1 MTVTRTSHLEDLLH
15 FSRPLADV
23 THDLSAFSRDS
34 EHELVT
40 LESGHISAILDRFLA
55 GDISD
60 ADVEAWANAIECRE
74 DIGFPQPSPV
84 AEAIWELANPLLT
97 RPLTRQSAG
106 ELVATLLGAAA

>member
-1 MTVTRTSHLEDLLH
+1 VTVTRTSHLEELLH

-23 THDLSAFSRDS
+23 THDLSVFAWDS
-34 EHELVT
+34 EEELAT
-40 LESGHISAILDRFLA
+40 LESEHISAVLGRFLA

-60 ADVEAWANAIECRE
+60 TDVEAWANAIECRE
-74 DIGFPQPSPV
+74 DIGFPHPSPV

-106 ELVATLLGAAA
+106 ELVATLHGAAA